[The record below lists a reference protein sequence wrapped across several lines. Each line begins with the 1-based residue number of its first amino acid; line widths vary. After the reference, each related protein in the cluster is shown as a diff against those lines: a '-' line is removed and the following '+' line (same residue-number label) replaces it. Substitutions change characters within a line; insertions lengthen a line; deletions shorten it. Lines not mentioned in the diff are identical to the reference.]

1 MDWFP
6 LKTAHQSLQLLTA
19 TLTATGDVWY
29 PRKWTWFWASRA
41 SEGVQV
47 CPSEHL
53 DEERTWQL

>member
-19 TLTATGDVWY
+19 TEDIWY
-29 PRKWTWFWASRA
+29 PRKWTLFWASRA

-53 DEERTWQL
+53 VEERAWQL